1 MKQVTLLVAVVVAA
15 VMLTGC
21 LYAHVTL
28 PYGPELKKTGRGKKK
43 ATASLNSVLWLLA
56 WGDAGAAAAA
66 KNGGISV
73 LTHMDRESYVIFF
86 GIYSRQTTIVYGD

>member
-1 MKQVTLLVAVVVAA
+1 MKPGTLLVAVVVVA

-28 PYGPELKKTGRGKKK
+28 PYGTELNKTELGHKQGE
-43 ATASLNSVLWLLA
+43 ASMRSVLWLFA

-66 KNGGISV
+66 KNGQIST
-73 LTHMDRESYVIFF
+73 LTHMDRELYIILF
-86 GIYSRQTTIVYGD
+86 GVYTRQTTIVYGD

>member
-1 MKQVTLLVAVVVAA
+1 MKPVTLLVAVVVAA

-28 PYGPELKKTGRGKKK
+28 PYGTELNKTELGHKQGK
-43 ATASLNSVLWLLA
+43 ASLQSVLWLFA

-66 KNGGISV
+66 KDGGISV